1 LLNPAEN
8 EPSGQGSPEGDAAG
22 ANDPAPIQPASGGL
36 TPDQALKLRVVNPAC
51 GEDVII
57 MLKGKNAVIKRVSE
71 LPQSMKF
78 ENRWV
83 A

>member
-1 LLNPAEN
+1 MLNPAEN
-8 EPSGQGSPEGDAAG
+8 EPSGQGSLEGGAG
-22 ANDPAPIQPASGGL
+22 ANDPASTQPASGGL
-36 TPDQALKLRVVNPAC
+36 TPDQALKLCVVDPAC
-51 GEDVII
+51 REDVII
-57 MLKGKNAVIKRVSE
+57 MLKRKNAVIKRVSE